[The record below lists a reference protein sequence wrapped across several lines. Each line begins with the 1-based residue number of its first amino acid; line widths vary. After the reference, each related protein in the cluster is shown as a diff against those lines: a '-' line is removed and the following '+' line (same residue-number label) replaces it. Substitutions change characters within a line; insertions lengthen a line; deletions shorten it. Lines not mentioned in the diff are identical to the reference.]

1 MVYRSK
7 HEILKNILETIQTPK
22 TKTDIMYENKL
33 SYAQLVAY
41 LKYLLA
47 NELYDYDADYA
58 RYRIS
63 DEGKTMLK
71 RLKDLPKIDF

>member
-1 MVYRSK
+1 
-7 HEILKNILETIQTPK
+7 
-22 TKTDIMYENKL
+22 MYENKL